1 MSTLVDK
8 IDLISRWV
16 VKLAYLNILW
26 FLFCIAGGVI
36 LGWAPATVGVFT
48 ILKKWDEEGHIPI
61 FSTFFYTYKKAF
73 IKSNISGLA
82 IELLAIIFLANFY
95 ILFQQPNTNIS
106 RFFLIGN
113 GTLITMFIL
122 SLTIFFPI
130 YVHYQGE
137 YKVILSEVIFTT
149 LGKLPIT
156 ILNLILCG
164 LWGGILFY
172 FPGLIFFFCISIPAL
187 IITLISQHCFKRRS
201 YTLNIN

>member
-82 IELLAIIFLANFY
+82 IELLAIIFMYNFY
-95 ILFQQPNTNIS
+95 IICLTIDILLIIFLVNFYIFFKQPNTNIS

-156 ILNLILCG
+156 ILNL
-164 LWGGILFY
+164 
-172 FPGLIFFFCISIPAL
+172 
-187 IITLISQHCFKRRS
+187 
-201 YTLNIN
+201 